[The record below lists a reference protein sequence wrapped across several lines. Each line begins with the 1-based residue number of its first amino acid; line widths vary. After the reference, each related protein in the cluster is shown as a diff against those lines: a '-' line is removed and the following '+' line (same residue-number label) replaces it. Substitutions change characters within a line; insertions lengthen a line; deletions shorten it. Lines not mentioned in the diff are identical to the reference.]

1 MGGGASGPS
10 EACFCRV
17 LMGEV
22 KLSGSVSVPEPSSE
36 PEASSSHE
44 SATAALAGFLDGLV
58 PGPGAGECDGEWPV
72 EVEILRPFREASSS
86 VKEKAGWVSECCW
99 FSARPLSGS
108 EAHQLKGWR
117 TTYRGLE
124 KEVRKLWGVLGGL
137 RKLHRESARE
147 GGAKRASSW
156 RRS

>member
-1 MGGGASGPS
+1 
-10 EACFCRV
+10 
-17 LMGEV
+17 MGEV

-44 SATAALAGFLDGLV
+44 SATAALADFLDGLV
-58 PGPGAGECDGEWPV
+58 PGAGAGAGECDGEGPV
-72 EVEILRPFREASSS
+72 EVEILRSFREASSS
-86 VKEKAGWVSECCW
+86 MKEKAGWVSECYW

-108 EAHQLKGWR
+108 EAHQLKGLR

-156 RRS
+156 RRN